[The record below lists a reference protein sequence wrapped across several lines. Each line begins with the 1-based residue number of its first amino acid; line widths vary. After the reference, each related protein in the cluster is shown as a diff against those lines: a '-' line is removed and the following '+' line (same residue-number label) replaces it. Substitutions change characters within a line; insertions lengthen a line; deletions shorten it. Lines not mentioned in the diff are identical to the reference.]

1 MSQTCAN
8 ECLYIAAICIRSP
21 NGWWVY
27 FRPVNLVQD
36 KVVREEGYVITQTI
50 DWYLNVNVCAR
61 EVERDLTNICVVF
74 KGLCEEQELAGDCGC
89 VDRGEG
95 VRYANYDNSG

>member
-1 MSQTCAN
+1 MAS
-8 ECLYIAAICIRSP
+8 L
-21 NGWWVY
+21 
-27 FRPVNLVQD
+27 D
-36 KVVREEGYVITQTI
+36 
-50 DWYLNVNVCAR
+50 DVCAR

-95 VRYANYDNSG
+95 VRYANYENSRWSTFQNFNAIGH